1 MFKTTPL
8 NHFASGAY
16 CRAQRNSN
24 ANSFGVLPDGLR
36 CIIPLGACYYMPMCK
51 CSHSVQGGGMQAGA
65 LATVHQHITAGTT

>member
-1 MFKTTPL
+1 
-8 NHFASGAY
+8 
-16 CRAQRNSN
+16 
-24 ANSFGVLPDGLR
+24 LR